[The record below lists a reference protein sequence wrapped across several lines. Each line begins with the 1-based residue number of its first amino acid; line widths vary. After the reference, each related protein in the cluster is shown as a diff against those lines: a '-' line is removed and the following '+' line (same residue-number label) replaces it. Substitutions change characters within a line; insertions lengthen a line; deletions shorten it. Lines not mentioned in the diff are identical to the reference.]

1 MLASEMGIW
10 HEQWL
15 QKIGVKVLPIN
26 LVTKINTTQPLSS
39 PLYPVFIIF
48 FVKTVLY
55 HQFTEF
61 YSFY

>member
-26 LVTKINTTQPLSS
+26 LVTKNQHNTT
-39 PLYPVFIIF
+39 
-48 FVKTVLY
+48 
-55 HQFTEF
+55 TE
-61 YSFY
+61 